1 MFKQKK
7 TVWMDLQTYQNI
19 NIQQPCAGVAP
30 IKSML
35 DLDFVLMCIAGLSKQ
50 MNSFHIRNLE

>member
-1 MFKQKK
+1 
-7 TVWMDLQTYQNI
+7 MDLQTYQNI